1 MPRLTP
7 KSWLLAGRF
16 IALVFAGIVSAFA
29 QIRPNIIFIMTDD
42 HAVSALGAYG
52 NALVRTPTLDRIA
65 AQGVRFDRAFVTNSL
80 CAPGRAAVLTGTYSH
95 VNGVRGNSEAT
106 DAIEHLDPKLPTF
119 PQLLQRAGY
128 ATAIVGKWHL
138 SDPPTGFDYSCV
150 LPGQGLYFDPDFIE
164 NGVRRK
170 IPGYASDIV
179 RDLALGWLEKQSA
192 AKPFLLVFQHKAPHR
207 PFQPPPRHARLYADR
222 DLPYP
227 ATFDDDYATRK
238 VAAEAEDM
246 RFDTSLAGD
255 YPELPAGLTPAEKKR
270 WLYQRFVKDY
280 YGAIAGVDDSVEA
293 LLADLKRRGWLEN
306 TVIVYTSDNGFF
318 VGDHGWYDKRYMY
331 EPSFRVP
338 LLVQAPG
345 ARKGGVIDAM
355 AMNIDI
361 APTLLDYAG
370 IVAPRSMQGRSLR
383 PLIEGRTPPDWRKSV
398 YYSYYENSWAL
409 LAGKDKSAQSDP
421 SFQYLTPHRVGP
433 HRGVRTATH
442 KLIEY
447 YSDAGY
453 WELFDLTK
461 DPNELKN
468 LHGQPGT
475 EQITRELKEELLRL
489 RRQFGDI

>member
-192 AKPFLLVFQHKAPHR
+192 TKPFLLVFQHKAPHR

-246 RFDTSLAGD
+246 RFDTSRRRRRAG
-255 YPELPAGLTPAEKKR
+255 
-270 WLYQRFVKDY
+270 
-280 YGAIAGVDDSVEA
+280 S
-293 LLADLKRRGWLEN
+293 
-306 TVIVYTSDNGFF
+306 TSG
-318 VGDHGWYDKRYMY
+318 
-331 EPSFRVP
+331 S
-338 LLVQAPG
+338 
-345 ARKGGVIDAM
+345 
-355 AMNIDI
+355 
-361 APTLLDYAG
+361 
-370 IVAPRSMQGRSLR
+370 
-383 PLIEGRTPPDWRKSV
+383 
-398 YYSYYENSWAL
+398 
-409 LAGKDKSAQSDP
+409 
-421 SFQYLTPHRVGP
+421 
-433 HRGVRTATH
+433 
-442 KLIEY
+442 
-447 YSDAGY
+447 
-453 WELFDLTK
+453 
-461 DPNELKN
+461 
-468 LHGQPGT
+468 
-475 EQITRELKEELLRL
+475 
-489 RRQFGDI
+489 

>member
-1 MPRLTP
+1 M
-7 KSWLLAGRF
+7 
-16 IALVFAGIVSAFA
+16 
-29 QIRPNIIFIMTDD
+29 
-42 HAVSALGAYG
+42 
-52 NALVRTPTLDRIA
+52 
-65 AQGVRFDRAFVTNSL
+65 
-80 CAPGRAAVLTGTYSH
+80 
-95 VNGVRGNSEAT
+95 
-106 DAIEHLDPKLPTF
+106 
-119 PQLLQRAGY
+119 
-128 ATAIVGKWHL
+128 
-138 SDPPTGFDYSCV
+138 
-150 LPGQGLYFDPDFIE
+150 
-164 NGVRRK
+164 
-170 IPGYASDIV
+170 
-179 RDLALGWLEKQSA
+179 
-192 AKPFLLVFQHKAPHR
+192 
-207 PFQPPPRHARLYADR
+207 
-222 DLPYP
+222 
-227 ATFDDDYATRK
+227 
-238 VAAEAEDM
+238 
-246 RFDTSLAGD
+246 
-255 YPELPAGLTPAEKKR
+255 
-270 WLYQRFVKDY
+270 
-280 YGAIAGVDDSVEA
+280 DDSVEA

-468 LHGQPGT
+468 LYGQPGT
-475 EQITRELKEELLRL
+475 ERITRELKEELLRL